1 MKPIAIRV
9 INLAARADRREQ
21 IAAQFRRLGVDAYT
35 FFEAVDG
42 REQPDHP
49 LFRHYDPAARRRVK
63 GPGRDLKGSQLGC
76 YASHYLLWEECVA
89 RGEPLVVV
97 EDDAIVLDDF
107 PVFLRHAR
115 EIADLWPLVWLHD
128 NDKPGR
134 DPSLA
139 AGRVGPFEL
148 RKKLKT
154 HYRTVAYLVSP
165 RGARDLLRHSQTWIY
180 PVDDAMCRFYDHGV
194 ENIQVRPHCVTHDN
208 DSASDITGAE
218 ASAPLSGRDIL
229 RRESFK
235 ALDQVRR
242 LAHNLRFRLR
252 YWRSRT

>member
-21 IAAQFRRLGVDAYT
+21 IATQFQRLGVDGYR

-42 REQPDHP
+42 RTQSDHP
-49 LFRHYDPAARRRVK
+49 LFRRYDPVARRRVK
-63 GPGRDLKGSQLGC
+63 GPGRDLKASQLGC

-89 RGEPLVVV
+89 GSEPLVVI

-107 PVFLRHAR
+107 PIFLRYAR
-115 EIADLWPLVWLHD
+115 EIAGLWPLVWLHD

-134 DPSLA
+134 DPSLPV
-139 AGRVGPFEL
+139 GRVGPFEL
-148 RKKLKT
+148 YKKLKT
-154 HYRTVAYLVSP
+154 HYRTVAYLITP
-165 RGARDLLRHSQTWIY
+165 QGAQGLLRYSRTWIY

-194 ENIQVRPHCVTHDN
+194 ESIQIHPHCVTHDN
-208 DSASDITGAE
+208 DSVSDITGAE
-218 ASAPLSGRDIL
+218 ASVPLSLSDIV

-235 ALDQVRR
+235 SADQVRR

-252 YWRSRT
+252 HGRSRP